1 MAKPKPQPLPPLD
14 DPWLTPAE
22 VCQRVCMSKPTLYR
36 HLAAGAFPEPVRF
49 TARIVRWR
57 ASAIA
62 AYEASRAGPAVETVP
77 GRGQT
82 APFQEERR
90 T

>member
-1 MAKPKPQPLPPLD
+1 MGERKPQPLPPLD

-36 HLAAGAFPEPVRF
+36 HLAAGAFPDPVRF

-57 ASAIA
+57 ASTIA
-62 AYEASRAGPAVETVP
+62 AWEAALAQPAADPAPERGRAA
-77 GRGQT
+77 
-82 APFQEERR
+82 
-90 T
+90 